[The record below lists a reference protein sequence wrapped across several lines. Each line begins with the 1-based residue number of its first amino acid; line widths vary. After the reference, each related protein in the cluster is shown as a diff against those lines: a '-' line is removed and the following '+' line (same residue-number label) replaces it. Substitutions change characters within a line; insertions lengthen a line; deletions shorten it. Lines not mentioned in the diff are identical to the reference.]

1 MPIEGLTQNTQP
13 VTIAAGLPE
22 LGRLYKGAPKTGSR
36 PGADLD
42 YFRVRF
48 NDQFKHL
55 QPKWE
60 TMYGAQPYKF
70 EGVYLLGRDADE
82 AFSTWYENWSK
93 TALLSRCDGKTQVR
107 HFANGRYSDTPR
119 PCQCSAEKRVCK
131 QIGRLAIV
139 IRPFDVFG
147 YFMLVTHSV
156 HDIVEIHRTLAGTLE
171 LQNRLIGIPFVLGR
185 HDKPVSMPKE
195 DGSRITVE
203 KSLIYLHPD
212 PAYTERGMTLLE
224 SGGAPQLPAQTST
237 VAAASGINLVQ
248 GAGLLA
254 SGANVFTPPIVT
266 DDNVIDA
273 EPADEQPEQTDIY
286 ETDVKS
292 ISVMRDKDG
301 FYLKLTVS
309 LLDKPIYVR
318 TRAPFIE
325 AGWITDTQ
333 WKALGKYDL
342 KPFIPIKV
350 KKDGSQW
357 ALVSVHPNFGGKPA
371 DEIPFE

>member
-1 MPIEGLTQNTQP
+1 MPIQGLTANTEP
-13 VTIAAGLPE
+13 TTLAAGLPE
-22 LGRLYKGAPKTGSR
+22 LGRLYKGAPKTGNR

-42 YFRVRF
+42 YFRVKF

-55 QPKWE
+55 QSKWDAI
-60 TMYGAQPYKF
+60 YGAEPYEF

-93 TALLSRCDGKTQVR
+93 TALLSRCDGKTQIR

-119 PCQCSAEKRVCK
+119 PCQCNPDKRTCK

-147 YFMLVTHSV
+147 YFMLVTHSI
-156 HDIVEIHRTLAGTLE
+156 HDILEIHNTLRGTLE
-171 LQNRLIGIPFVLGR
+171 LQKRLIGIPFVLGR
-185 HDKPVSMPKE
+185 HDKSVSMPKE
-195 DGSRITVE
+195 DGTRVTVE

-212 PAYTERGMTLLE
+212 PSYTDRAMQMLE
-224 SGGAPQLPAQTST
+224 SGDAPQLSSQASI
-237 VAAASGINLVQ
+237 VAAASGINLAQ
-248 GAGLLA
+248 GAGLLM
-254 SGANVFTPPIVT
+254 SGANAFNTSIV
-266 DDNVIDA
+266 DDNIIDA
-273 EPADEQPEQTDIY
+273 EPPEEVQPEQTDIY

-292 ISVMRDKDG
+292 VSVMRDKDG
-301 FYLKLTVS
+301 FYLKLTAS
-309 LLDKPIYVR
+309 LLNKPIYVR

-325 AGWITDTQ
+325 AGWIVDTE

-350 KKDGSQW
+350 KRDGDQW
-357 ALVSVHPNFGGKPA
+357 TLVSVHPNFGSSPA
-371 DEIPFE
+371 DEIPL